1 MTVQPSRLVLSA
13 QGGIHEKLAETV
25 ARHLAHPYRKPYAA
39 HTLAAFEEIRPLVE
53 QSKRPLVFDSC
64 CGVGES
70 TAWLA
75 KAHPEA
81 LVIGIDKSI
90 HRLDKH
96 ERGYRPEQADNYRL
110 VRADLEDFWRLAV
123 AAGWTPARHY
133 LLYPNPWPKPAHL
146 QRRWHASPVF
156 PAILQLGG
164 RLEVRSNWRLYIEEF
179 AAALAIAGIAP
190 AVEAWMAEPPVSPFE
205 RKYRDGGQ
213 ALWRCVAELEK
224 R

>member
-1 MTVQPSRLVLSA
+1 MTDQPSRLVLSA
-13 QGGIHEKLAETV
+13 QGGIHPKLAECV
-25 ARHLAHPYRKPYAA
+25 ARHLAHPYLKPYAA
-39 HTLAAFEEIRPLVE
+39 HTLRAFAEISPLVG
-53 QSKRPLVFDSC
+53 QSDRPLVFDSC

-96 ERGYRPEQADNYRL
+96 ERGYRPGNADNYRL

-123 AAGWTPARHY
+123 AAGWTLSHHY
-133 LLYPNPWPKPAHL
+133 LLYPNPWPKPGHL

-156 PAILQLGG
+156 PAVLRLGG
-164 RLEVRSNWRLYIEEF
+164 RLEVRSNWRLYVEEF
-179 AAALAIAGIAP
+179 AAALGVAGIP
-190 AVEAWMAEPPVSPFE
+190 SAVEPWTAETPVSPFE
-205 RKYRDGGQ
+205 RKYRDSGQ
-213 ALWRCVAELEK
+213 ALWRCVADLEK